1 MNTSQFFRKLGFGQL
16 RLFPKIALLG
26 GLVTTVLMET
36 PSTHAQAPP
45 PSEAESTTTSTPIKH
60 FVYLMQENHSFDNYF
75 GTYPG
80 ADGIPADVC
89 MPVDPET
96 PGAGC
101 VLPSHVG
108 NRPALDLSHSP
119 SVHARQYNGGRM
131 DGFISAFG
139 DNREAGELAM
149 AHYDDRDIPF
159 YWNVADN
166 YVLFDRFFSSAH
178 GGSVS
183 NHMYWVAGVRGNAE
197 GAKEAVPL
205 AGWGDGIP
213 TIFDRLE
220 AAGISWKF
228 YIQNY
233 DPTANIRSERIGH
246 KGAQVVWAPVL
257 AMDRFLDNPELSKK
271 IVDLSEYF
279 DDLHN
284 NTLPSVAFIVP
295 SGTSEHPPGSIQGG
309 EAFVRTLI
317 NALMQSSSW
326 SSSAFLWSY
335 DDWGGF
341 YDHVPPPQIDESGYG
356 FRVPALLV
364 SPYAKRGFVDHTTLD
379 FTSGLAF
386 IRDNWGTEPLA
397 SRDTQATSFMEAFD
411 FTVDPRPPVLLSL
424 SRLAPE
430 VQATRS
436 GLLYSAYGTAV
447 VLPTVI
453 VFVALKRKR
462 PRLVRTT
469 GVA

>member
-1 MNTSQFFRKLGFGQL
+1 VF
-16 RLFPKIALLG
+16 A
-26 GLVTTVLMET
+26 GLVTTALAGTTAAHAQT
-36 PSTHAQAPP
+36 PSTLPAAPP
-45 PSEAESTTTSTPIKH
+45 AAAAASTNTATPIKH
-60 FVYLMQENHSFDNYF
+60 FVFLMQENHSFDNYF

-89 MPVDPET
+89 MPVAPKSNSTE
-96 PGAGC
+96 C
-101 VLPSHVG
+101 VKPSRVG
-108 NRPALDLSHSP
+108 NRPALDLSHNP
-119 SVHARQYNGGRM
+119 TTHAAQYDGGKM
-131 DGFISAFG
+131 DGFVSAFST
-139 DNREAGELAM
+139 RAAGELAM
-149 AHYDDRDIPF
+149 AHYDDQDLPY
-159 YWNVADN
+159 YWNIADN

-178 GGSVS
+178 GGSVR
-183 NHMYWVAGVRGNAE
+183 NHMYWVAGQPGSAE
-197 GAKEAVPL
+197 TGKEAVPL
-205 AGWGDGIP
+205 AGWGDTIP

-233 DPTANIRSERIGH
+233 DPTATIRSQRVGD
-246 KGAQVVWAPVL
+246 KGAQVVWAPLL

-271 IVDLSEYF
+271 IVNLSEYF
-279 DDLHN
+279 NDLHN

-295 SGTSEHPPGSIQGG
+295 SGTSEHPPGSIQAG

-317 NALMQSSSW
+317 NGLVQSSAW

-341 YDHVPPPQIDESGYG
+341 YDHVAPPQVDSSGYG

-379 FTSGLAF
+379 FTAGIAF
-386 IRDNWGTEPLA
+386 IRDNWGVAPLA
-397 SRDTQATSFMEAFD
+397 SRDTQAASFMDAFD
-411 FTVDPRPPVLLSL
+411 FKSGPRQAVLLSS
-424 SRLAPE
+424 SRVVPK

-447 VLPTVI
+447 VLPIAI

-462 PRLVRTT
+462 PRLIPER
-469 GVA
+469 GLA